1 MVPETTPP
9 KTTHWNELI
18 KSLPQAH
25 LLQTSQW
32 ADLKARYGWIPKY
45 LVWEE
50 RQDGWQMQVNQE
62 ADIQAGIPAAAGLV
76 LEREAFPGLR
86 VLYLPKGPL
95 LADWSNQALCEKVL
109 DDLAEYA
116 RERRALQIKID
127 PDLELGRGVLGEED
141 FQEFMTGEGFQDLL
155 QRKGWKFSREQIQF
169 RNTVL
174 VDLQENEEKILA
186 RMKSKTRYNIRLSG
200 RKGILI
206 RLGEVRDLPSLYR
219 LYAETSQRAG
229 FTIRGES
236 YYLTLWRAF
245 MEEGMGMRQDPQA
258 QPIVAE
264 YEGKLVA
271 GAVIFKFGER
281 SWYLHGM
288 SLPEHSEKMAP
299 HLIQWEAM
307 RWAKSQ
313 GCAVYDMWGAPDQFD
328 ESDSLWGVYRFK
340 RGFGGVVSLTIGAWD
355 FPARP
360 IYYGAYSRWLPR
372 VLRVLRWFGNRRT
385 GRVARSIE

>member
-95 LADWSNQALCEKVL
+95 LADWSDQALCEKVL

-219 LYAETSQRAG
+219 LYAETSRRAG

-236 YYLTLWRAF
+236 YYLTLWKAF

-313 GCAVYDMWGAPDQFD
+313 GCVVYDMWGAPDQFD

-385 GRVARSIE
+385 GRVAKSIE